1 MPRIFFLQIAKHKH
15 MISIIAFI
23 VVMFGS
29 LNWLCIG
36 FFQYDLVA
44 GLFGYQGSIFSR
56 IVYIIVG
63 ICAIYLIYVM
73 IKNKGRLTVKKLK
86 KQEQVMIDKIA
97 KKDEATVDADRQ
109 RLDQME
115 QKIEELDEQK
125 KLNKQSNLNGAP
137 SQLNEQNNL
146 NGAQKK
152 EEPPLKTDEP
162 KTDGSAKVSPP
173 QKTQASAKT
182 TDV

>member
-1 MPRIFFLQIAKHKH
+1 

-23 VVMFGS
+23 IVMFGS

-63 ICAIYLIYVM
+63 ICAVYLIYVM

-86 KQEQVMIDKIA
+86 KEEQPMVDKIL
-97 KKDEATVDADRQ
+97 KKPEEQIERDEHIAQEIKA
-109 RLDQME
+109 E
-115 QKIEELDEQK
+115 SENHSHPE
-125 KLNKQSNLNGAP
+125 NKQESESNNK
-137 SQLNEQNNL
+137 SDTQ
-146 NGAQKK
+146 QKN
-152 EEPPLKTDEP
+152 
-162 KTDGSAKVSPP
+162 
-173 QKTQASAKT
+173 
-182 TDV
+182 